1 MSRFVRF
8 SFFAGVSLATFQF
21 LLVLSGGSI
30 MAGLFWGVVP
40 VWFWATFQKLKANS
54 AVGKIEGIAA
64 YAIVLYGALLA
75 LCSLLFL
82 FCSMAMIGL
91 EPEVLQTAVE
101 KQPNY
106 DDFSDEELEALDMVM
121 EYFPIIMPLFGVVCG
136 LMATSYISYGL
147 AVVRKHSS

>member
-75 LCSLLFL
+75 LFSLLFL
-82 FCSMAMIGL
+82 FCTVVMIGL
-91 EPEVLQTAVE
+91 EPEVLQAAVE
-101 KQPNY
+101 QQPNY
-106 DDFSDEELEALDMVM
+106 DDFSDEELEAIEMIMQYL
-121 EYFPIIMPLFGVVCG
+121 PILMPVFGVVFG
-136 LMATSYISYGL
+136 LMSTSYIGYGL
-147 AVVRKHSS
+147 AVVRKHSN